1 MVSEASLMQKPIMST
16 FSHPRQSDYTTICT
30 IVKFLVAARSQTQTK
45 YTMSNSAARY
55 PLWLAERYK
64 SKTKRAENR
73 SRRCTTSCVDKENWL
88 LLEGRILVVTVL
100 VWLFNS
106 KIRKGLSSINGE
118 RVLFF
123 ILAKVAMVINRRY
136 CNVKLQISL
145 KFYFPKIASEAE
157 HKKVTNQCC

>member
-1 MVSEASLMQKPIMST
+1 M
-16 FSHPRQSDYTTICT
+16 
-30 IVKFLVAARSQTQTK
+30 
-45 YTMSNSAARY
+45 
-55 PLWLAERYK
+55 
-64 SKTKRAENR
+64 
-73 SRRCTTSCVDKENWL
+73 
-88 LLEGRILVVTVL
+88 TVL

>member
-16 FSHPRQSDYTTICT
+16 FSHPRQSDYTSICT
-30 IVKFLVAARSQTQTK
+30 IDKFLVAARSQTQTK
-45 YTMSNSAARY
+45 YTMSIRQRDILFGLQRDIKVKLSE
-55 PLWLAERYK
+55 P
-64 SKTKRAENR
+64 KTEVGDALRVV
-73 SRRCTTSCVDKENWL
+73 SIENWL